1 MHTQTQANVIH
12 LSPRPPTN
20 QPKSEEHTVHFS
32 NHKCNKNMMI
42 IWQQIFIIFS
52 VKYMEMHTKCEY
64 NGNDGA
70 AAEHRQRFIFL

>member
-1 MHTQTQANVIH
+1 
-12 LSPRPPTN
+12 
-20 QPKSEEHTVHFS
+20 
-32 NHKCNKNMMI
+32 MMI